1 LNKEHSF
8 NICFNLLFYWIFV
21 FVARVLLIVGQ
32 SHSTTKDQEMIN
44 KAKIALGAMGVALS
58 TLALPVAADPF
69 TVTAWAPAGSG
80 RVHITKTNA
89 PTTTYNG
96 YGGGFVMAPSPT
108 GTGPSFISWCVDIFQ
123 TIPGSTGNYTVNIG
137 GTNLSATTRNELG
150 RLATLALGAAT
161 ATGPN
166 SGNIAAAFQLAIW
179 EILYDTSGSWS
190 LGTGNFQALL
200 PNTNASAYSIANGWL
215 NTLTTNS
222 SMTSSYTLNTYISGT
237 YQDQVTFTNVPEPA
251 TLGLMGLGLMGL
263 AFARR
268 RKDTKQS

>member
-1 LNKEHSF
+1 
-8 NICFNLLFYWIFV
+8 
-21 FVARVLLIVGQ
+21 
-32 SHSTTKDQEMIN
+32 MI
-44 KAKIALGAMGVALS
+44 AKTRNAMIALGVALS
-58 TLALPVAADPF
+58 AAALPAAADPF

-80 RVHITKTNA
+80 RVHISKSDAPSTN
-89 PTTTYNG
+89 YNG
-96 YGGGFVMAPSPT
+96 YGGGFIMSPSPT
-108 GTGPSFISWCVDIFQ
+108 GTGPSFISWCIDIFQ
-123 TIPGSTGNYTVNIG
+123 NTPGSTGNYTVNLG

-190 LGTGNFQALL
+190 LGSGNFQALL
-200 PNTNASAYSIANGWL
+200 PNTNSSAFNIANGWL
-215 NTLTTNS
+215 NTLSTNH
-222 SMTSSYTLNTYISGT
+222 SMTSSYTLNTYISGS

-263 AFARR
+263 ALARR
-268 RKDTKQS
+268 RKDAKQS

>member
-1 LNKEHSF
+1 MN
-8 NICFNLLFYWIFV
+8 
-21 FVARVLLIVGQ
+21 
-32 SHSTTKDQEMIN
+32 T
-44 KAKIALGAMGVALS
+44 KAKIAVAALGVALS
-58 TLALPVAADPF
+58 AAVLPASADPF

-80 RVHITKTNA
+80 RVHISKTNA

-108 GTGPSFISWCVDIFQ
+108 GSGPSFISWCIDIFQ
-123 TIPGSTGNYTVNIG
+123 NTPGTTGNYTVNLG

-166 SGNIAAAFQLAIW
+166 SGNIAAAFQLAVW
-179 EILYDTSGSWS
+179 EILYENTGSWGMGS
-190 LGTGNFQALL
+190 GNFQALL

-215 NTLTTNS
+215 NTLSTNHS
-222 SMTSSYTLNTYISGT
+222 LTSSYTLNTYISGT

-268 RKDTKQS
+268 RKDSKQS